1 MYIGFF
7 FVLLSF
13 GAPHIFL
20 HMYSTVLFFMGDI
33 NIFFMGEKL
42 TSIQFCF
49 PRVDCLEVF
58 VMTSPIWKK
67 GSCLKFQFAVGDH
80 DSTPFQILESFDY
93 PSLSFLTLVNSEG
106 VNPVILKVLMET
118 HAFGLINH
126 KGASRLSD
134 FGIENTDNMPVC
146 LIKG

>member
-1 MYIGFF
+1 ME
-7 FVLLSF
+7 VATL
-13 GAPHIFL
+13 
-20 HMYSTVLFFMGDI
+20 
-33 NIFFMGEKL
+33 EKL

-93 PSLSFLTLVNSEG
+93 PSYSFLTLVNSEG

-118 HAFGLINH
+118 HAFGLITT
-126 KGASRLSD
+126 KEFQDSQILALRTWIICW
-134 FGIENTDNMPVC
+134 FV
-146 LIKG
+146 